1 MEGEARFRAMGS
13 DVHVIVVGGRV
24 TLLEAAREL
33 IEELELRWSRF
44 KPSSEISR
52 LNAHRAEPVRVSPP
66 TLALVQR
73 ALEGAHI
80 TGGRYDPTVLDAVLQ
95 AGYDRSFE
103 LLANPATAT
112 ATGAGP
118 APGPDGGGRLPGAPP
133 RHRHR
138 AWRAIAVD
146 PEASTV
152 TLPGGVGFDPGGI
165 GKGYAADLLVAE
177 LRRQGAAG
185 VCANLG
191 GDLRVEGEPSAGRSW
206 RVAIEHPLW
215 RTPVAT
221 VGLRSGAVAT
231 SSRTRRAWGPPH
243 DRRHHLIDPATGLP
257 ARSGVATAS
266 VVAAEAWQAEVLAK
280 ALFIGG
286 LGDGFALL
294 DQTGTEGLLIDDHGA
309 MHPSAEFGRFIGATG
324 RRPSV
329 AAGVA
334 EPPFEFEFEEA
345 LR

>member
-138 AWRAIAVD
+138 A
-146 PEASTV
+146 
-152 TLPGGVGFDPGGI
+152 
-165 GKGYAADLLVAE
+165 
-177 LRRQGAAG
+177 
-185 VCANLG
+185 
-191 GDLRVEGEPSAGRSW
+191 PSAGRSW